1 MNTAHTFTNKYK
13 KYINGLWINVGFS
26 LLEGMRV
33 VPPHPTNQKFAHPL
47 SGKISP
53 SGHPLTNQSLI
64 PPLNNNFNVI
74 IR

>member
-1 MNTAHTFTNKYK
+1 MDKCRIFPTGGY
-13 KYINGLWINVGFS
+13 
-26 LLEGMRV
+26 EGSP
-33 VPPHPTNQKFAHPL
+33 PPHPTNQKFAHPL